1 MFLGQVVFAVFADN
15 DVDQICRL
23 NVAVVV
29 VSVAN
34 VDIVKGC
41 KDIGGIY
48 NPGPD
53 PSFYCLIGNEEQT
66 LCR

>member
-29 VSVAN
+29 VSVTN

-66 LCR
+66 